1 MLGSPVRVRPAAPL
15 PFPIFLRR
23 TPGPLRLFVD
33 MKLAVIFAAI
43 LCLFA
48 ACIAVADGQPDRIVK
63 PGDKLRLTCVEEPQ
77 LNNTYTVTKDGLI
90 VLPFVGAIEIKNI
103 TVQEAAVK
111 IATELMQQ
119 RILRSAT
126 VGLEFDAPASVGIQ
140 YSGALESTGTFPF
153 AEGLRLSDV
162 IRVGRLRPDADISR
176 VEVISFN
183 GKKTV
188 IKFVD
193 DPNAPLENNPYLK
206 AGDQVVVPTV
216 ARPENIF
223 ILGGVRNPGLRPLRS
238 GLTLR
243 AAIEDAGGFDAAGD
257 PRRVRLER
265 EKQPAIIYDLGDPNR
280 DILLQGGDRIVV
292 ELRPT
297 RQYVTVMGFVS
308 RPGNVEFR
316 DGMTLMQALN
326 DAGGV
331 RDDVPVERVAI
342 YNSKNDFRSPAIYN
356 LQRIV
361 QGFLGDVM
369 LEPGDRVEAVRQGQK
384 KPAGIAIFL
393 AAAAAMLYFGR

>member
-1 MLGSPVRVRPAAPL
+1 
-15 PFPIFLRR
+15 
-23 TPGPLRLFVD
+23 

-43 LCLFA
+43 LCLFVSGIGWA
-48 ACIAVADGQPDRIVK
+48 GDQPDRIVK

-90 VLPFVGAIEIKNI
+90 VLPFVGAIEVKNI

-126 VGLEFDAPASVGIQ
+126 VGLEFDAPAAVGIQ
-140 YSGALESTGTFPF
+140 YSGAVEASGTFPF

-162 IRVGRLRPDADISR
+162 LRVARLRSDADISR

-183 GKKTV
+183 GKRTSV
-188 IKFVD
+188 KFVD
-193 DPNAPLENNPYLK
+193 DPAAPLENNPYLK
-206 AGDQVVVPTV
+206 AGDQIVVPAI

-223 ILGGVRNPGLRPLRS
+223 ILGGVRNPGLRPMRTGMTLRS
-238 GLTLR
+238 
-243 AAIEDAGGFDAAGD
+243 AIEDAGGFDVTGD

-265 EKQPAIIYDLGDPNR
+265 EKQPAIIYDLGDANR
-280 DILLQGGDRIVV
+280 DVTLQGGDRIVV

-308 RPGNVEFR
+308 RPGAVEYR

-331 RDDVPVERVAI
+331 RDDVPVERVAV
-342 YNSKNDFRSPAIYN
+342 YNSKSDFRAPAIYN

-369 LEPGDRVEAVRQGQK
+369 LEPGDRVEAVRQGQRR
-384 KPAGIAIFL
+384 PAGIAVFL